1 MTARTISFRLAPIEV
16 QHLAALIDQLTEVI
30 AAADEHPDPAVDRL
44 VPAPYPDDPD
54 AAEAF
59 AAATRDDL
67 LDRRTADAAIVR
79 GALSP
84 FIDGDDDPDDE
95 GEHVDV
101 AIRVVDIDSWL
112 RTITALRLVIAGRLG
127 ITIDDEHDLD
137 DPRFGV
143 YDWLAYRLDGLIA
156 IADGLDDARDQA

>member
-30 AAADEHPDPAVDRL
+30 AAADGHPDPAVDRL

-84 FIDGDDDPDDE
+84 FLDGDDDPDDE
-95 GEHVDV
+95 REHVDV

>member
-30 AAADEHPDPAVDRL
+30 AAADKHPDPAVDRL

-95 GEHVDV
+95 REHVDV

-127 ITIDDEHDLD
+127 ITIDDEHDID